1 VIVVE
6 NGVASVAKPDAGD
19 GVPLVQVTLTPTDAT
34 LFGTKFLFTVRVA
47 WSVL

>member
-6 NGVASVAKPDAGD
+6 NGKASVAEPDAGE
-19 GVPLVQVTLTPTDAT
+19 GVPLLQVTLTETLEP

>member
-6 NGVASVAKPDAGD
+6 KGVASVAEPDAGE
-19 GVPLVQVTLTPTDAT
+19 GVPLLHVTLTLTEAP
-34 LFGTKFLFTVRVA
+34 LSGTKFLFTVRVA